1 MLNNTI
7 IKNFENL
14 YNYTQSLGF
23 NTFDEKN
30 DNKKDTF
37 LTAFV
42 HKSYASDF
50 VPTLSH
56 NERLEFL

>member
-7 IKNFENL
+7 LKNFNNL
-14 YNYTQSLGF
+14 YQYTQSLGF
-23 NTFDEKN
+23 DIFDEQKN
-30 DNKKDTF
+30 NKKDIF

-50 VPTLSH
+50 VPSLSH

>member
-1 MLNNTI
+1 MLNNHI
-7 IKNFENL
+7 LNNFDDL
-14 YNYTQSLGF
+14 FSFITSLGF
-23 NTFDEKN
+23 HYPSVLDEG
-30 DNKKDTF
+30 KKEIL

-50 VPTLSH
+50 VPALSH

>member
-7 IKNFENL
+7 IKKFESL
-14 YNYTQSLGF
+14 YQYIQSLGF
-23 NTFDEKN
+23 DKFDESD
-30 DNKKDTF
+30 DNKKNTF

-50 VPTLSH
+50 VPALSH